1 MLSPTETEAF
11 VFVVGVV
18 GGLMAR
24 EAWRTLRAPHEEPFE
39 LTDDTTYRRAMAPE
53 RISEEW
59 SGKGVPTECLR
70 AEARQSPPTSYIRPA
85 TRQTAQEGEGELGG
99 GETLDIPPVGR
110 QR

>member
-39 LTDDTTYRRAMAPE
+39 LTDDYDRADLARLATE
-53 RISEEW
+53 R
-59 SGKGVPTECLR
+59 LR

-85 TRQTAQEGEGELGG
+85 TRQAAQEGEGELGG